1 VDRGY
6 ILVPREPSCVHFERR
21 RDIVKDAHLSVETL
35 ARLLAGDL
43 DHEELSNQIVPHLL
57 ARCPGC
63 QRSYEEIQRLQEE
76 FGHWDER
83 VAVFEGRQAPE
94 LFEKLADRP
103 FDEQLSLVADDS
115 SFQTWAL
122 CQLLLKKSAEAVFS
136 DPVQAVNLAE
146 LAVNI
151 SRHLN
156 AVYDPHWVLDLRA
169 RAYAYLGNARRV
181 LGELRS
187 AETAMWKAESCLTLS
202 MTGNDLVRAEIFD
215 LTASLR
221 RAQRRFPEALMLWDQ
236 AFALYEPSGEGAR
249 LGDLLIKKAKALEDA
264 GSPEKA
270 IEELYRAAALLDPE
284 KDTKLFFYA
293 RHNLLACLIL
303 VERYEQAAQILPAV
317 QQMARGLDNP
327 LNLVRLQWAEA
338 RIEFGLRRLDRAEG
352 HFRHV
357 RQEFLR
363 RAMGFDAALVSLDL
377 ALLLA
382 QEGRYQELKQL
393 ALEVI
398 PVFEAQDVHR
408 EAMAAVLM
416 FQKAC
421 NEETL
426 TAELA
431 RQIASALEKSRQAAK
446 R

>member
-1 VDRGY
+1 M
-6 ILVPREPSCVHFERR
+6 
-21 RDIVKDAHLSVETL
+21 KDDHLSIETL

-43 DHEELSNQIVPHLL
+43 DHEELSNRVVPHLL
-57 ARCPGC
+57 AHCPEC
-63 QRSYEEIQRLQEE
+63 QRSYREIRLLQEE
-76 FGHWDER
+76 FAHWDER

-94 LFEKLADRP
+94 LFAQLADHP
-103 FDEQLSLVADDS
+103 FDEQLSLVADDP

-122 CQLLLKKSAEAVFS
+122 CQLLLKKSSESVFN
-136 DPVQAVNLAE
+136 DPACAVNLAE
-146 LAVNI
+146 LAINV
-151 SRHLN
+151 SLHLN

-169 RAYAYLGNARRV
+169 RAYAHLGNARRV

-215 LTASLR
+215 LAASLR
-221 RAQRRFPEALMLWDQ
+221 RAQRRFPEALTLWDQ
-236 AFALYEPSGEGAR
+236 AFALYEPSGETAR
-249 LGDLLIKKAKALEDA
+249 LGDLLIKKAKAMEEA
-264 GSPEKA
+264 GNPERA
-270 IEELYRAAALLDPE
+270 IEELHRAASLLDPE
-284 KDTKLFFYA
+284 KDAKLFFYA

-303 VERYEQAAQILPAV
+303 VERYEEAAQILPAI

-327 LNLVRLQWAEA
+327 LNLVRLQWAEG
-338 RIEFGLRRLDRAEG
+338 RIEFGLGRLDRAEG
-352 HFRHV
+352 HFQQV
-357 RQEFLR
+357 RQEFLC

-382 QEGRYQELKQL
+382 QGGRYQELKQL
-393 ALEVI
+393 AMEVI

-426 TAELA
+426 TAEMA
-431 RQIASALEKSRQAAK
+431 RQIASALEKSRQAGK